1 MGQYIL
7 RRILISIPVLLII
20 TFSIYILIDLA
31 PGDPTD
37 FFINPELGVTEEN
50 LENLRARFGLD
61 QPLPVRYVNWLGQV
75 LQGDLGYRFKNG
87 DPVSEVLFQRLQN
100 TLILMAAALLL
111 GWGLGVSSGIF
122 TGLRQYSA
130 WDFTLTGL
138 SFIGISMPAFV
149 AGIFGLYIFAVK
161 LGWFPAGGMQTIGRE
176 QAPLDRLWHLV
187 LPATTLSLFYIATF
201 MRYTRFSMLEV
212 INQDYIRT
220 ARSKG
225 LPERTVVMRHA
236 FRNAILPVVT
246 VTGLAVRNLVAG
258 ALFIET
264 IYSWPGM
271 GSLFLDAVIVRDY
284 PMIMGVM
291 LVVAIVV
298 LIANL
303 VTDLAYGAVDPRI
316 RLEGKA

>member
-7 RRILISIPVLLII
+7 RRILISIPVLIII
-20 TFSIYILIDLA
+20 TFLIYVLIDLA
-31 PGDPTD
+31 PGDPMD
-37 FFINPELGVTEEN
+37 FFVNPELGVTEEN
-50 LENLRARFGLD
+50 LVNLRARFGLD
-61 QPLPVRYVNWLGQV
+61 QPLPVRYLNWLGQT

-87 DPVSEVLFQRLQN
+87 DPVSEVLVQRLQN
-100 TLILMAAALLL
+100 TLLLMSAALIM
-111 GWGLGVSSGIF
+111 GWVLGVSSGVF
-122 TGLRQYSA
+122 AGLRQYSF
-130 WDFTLTGL
+130 WDFFLTTL
-138 SFIGISMPAFV
+138 SFIGISMPAFI

-161 LGWFPAGGMQTIGRE
+161 LGWFPAGGMRTIGQE
-176 QAPLDRLWHLV
+176 QTLLDLLWHLV
-187 LPATTLSLFYIATF
+187 LPATTLALFYIATF

-220 ARSKG
+220 ARGKG
-225 LPERTVVMRHA
+225 LPERTVIIRHA
-236 FRNAILPVVT
+236 FRNAILPIVT

-271 GSLFLDAVIVRDY
+271 GSLFLDAVLVRDY

-291 LVVAIVV
+291 LVVAVVV

-303 VTDLAYGAVDPRI
+303 ATDLTYGIVDPRI
-316 RLEGKA
+316 RIQGQ

>member
-1 MGQYIL
+1 MGQYLL
-7 RRILISIPVLLII
+7 RRILISIPVLII
-20 TFSIYILIDLA
+20 VTFAIYVLIDLA
-31 PGDPTD
+31 PGDPMD

-50 LENLRARFGLD
+50 LANLRERFGLD
-61 QPLPVRYVNWLGQV
+61 QPLPVRYVRWLGQT

-87 DPVSEVLFQRLQN
+87 DPVSEVLAQRLGN
-100 TLILMAAALLL
+100 TLILMGAALLM
-111 GWGLGVSSGIF
+111 GWVLGVSSGIF
-122 TGLRQYSA
+122 TALRQYSF
-130 WDFTLTGL
+130 WDFSLTGL
-138 SFIGISMPAFV
+138 SFIGIAMPAFI
-149 AGIFGLYIFAVK
+149 AGIFGLYIFAVE
-161 LGWFPAGGMQTIGRE
+161 LGWFPAGGMRTIGR
-176 QAPLDRLWHLV
+176 PPTVPDLLWHLV
-187 LPATTLSLFYIATF
+187 LPATTLALFYIATF

-225 LPERTVVMRHA
+225 LPERTVIMRHG

-271 GSLFLDAVIVRDY
+271 GSLFLDAVLVRDY

-303 VTDLAYGAVDPRI
+303 ATDLTYGAVDPRI
-316 RLEGKA
+316 RIQGR